1 MKNSF
6 LSQAKEKNSA
16 SLILQGL
23 QSFSPLIN
31 LLKIICNYN
40 IKSSLSN
47 NILLMTM
54 THPGANADY
63 KKDTTC

>member
-16 SLILQGL
+16 SLISEDL

-40 IKSSLSN
+40 NLSSLSN

-54 THPGANADY
+54 TQPDANADY